1 MDPCDL
7 IEILLCTR
15 IRITKTAGRTAPG
28 LENFLPC
35 GYNQLTMMESGTERP
50 VAEKTLLRALE
61 GSGGF
66 WDKYGQKVI
75 MGVIAAYLLLLF
87 VGVMA
92 ELFDIQSVLDWWI
105 WRPPGKGPTGPP
117 T

>member
-1 MDPCDL
+1 MTEEARED
-7 IEILLCTR
+7 
-15 IRITKTAGRTAPG
+15 
-28 LENFLPC
+28 
-35 GYNQLTMMESGTERP
+35 QLKD
-50 VAEKTLLRALE
+50 EKNPLE

-66 WDKYGQKVI
+66 WDRYGQKVI
-75 MGVIAAYLLLLF
+75 MGVLAAYLLLLF

-92 ELFDIQSVLDWWI
+92 ELFDIESVLDWWI